1 MTTFDSI
8 TLSWSVGQ
16 HVTSSEVKWQ
26 ETSSDGSV
34 TTDETSDRIAGNTYT
49 IEGLKNNTEYT
60 ITVTVYNPAGYEE
73 SQPIVITTTEK
84 GKTYM

>member
-1 MTTFDSI
+1 MTTSDSI
-8 TLSWSVGQ
+8 TLSWSVGE
-16 HVTSSEVKWQ
+16 HVSSSEVEWQ
-26 ETSSDGSV
+26 ETGSDGSN
-34 TTDETSDRIAGNTYT
+34 ERSDRIAGNTYT
-49 IEGLKNNTEYT
+49 TKGLKNNTEYT